1 MNKTIQDI
9 KMEIETVKKSQRE
22 TTLELKNLGTGSRV
36 IDASITKRIQEIKE
50 RLLGMEDT
58 IDNIDITINENRK
71 SKKLLS
77 KIFQKIQNTMK
88 RPNLKIIG
96 IEERDDS

>member
-77 KIFQKIQNTMK
+77 KIFQKIQNTRK
-88 RPNLKIIG
+88 RANLKIIG